1 MQALEGLATRDDQ
14 ALARLTDALDAKTP
28 EVRQAALVALESAYD
43 PESPEANLVAL
54 GSKHADVRR
63 SALVRLFRRRMLG
76 DPAVQS
82 ALRRRAED
90 ADPEVRRTA
99 FLLSL
104 HTRERLL
111 EALRSIDPELQRQL
125 AELEGTTTAEEA
137 TPPAKAKKG
146 KPAKAP
152 AREESLEDADFEPLL
167 QATASRALDTCLRG
181 ARGLALLGDPRAFGL
196 LLQLSREGDKAARA
210 EVCRAMA
217 ALDDPRSIERLR
229 SLLHDKEVEV
239 RDAAFTA
246 LAHIHKADPLLA
258 AESGLNASHEDVRRR
273 GLQVLIAEVRKAP
286 PKRPDDAL
294 LAAPGPRPQRQ
305 LPLGPRRGVQVGA
318 RPATG
323 RRRGRHAP
331 LRDAERPPRRP
342 PRGAHRGDGAGR
354 RALGLGGLCSSSS
367 TTPTR
372 SSATTPSHSPSR
384 RRRGSNSSRRGWGRA
399 MPTCASESVD
409 ELIKKHTA
417 AAQALLVRALDDED
431 RDVRLARPG
440 VADRCRRPADA
451 RRRTRT
457 APTPTSASAPPGPS
471 PGTATGGPSIRCSTW
486 RRPRSR
492 PSASA
497 SPTGSGSPNRRWR
510 ASASWATPPRC
521 RT

>member
-1 MQALEGLATRDDQ
+1 MPTCG
-14 ALARLTDALDAKTP
+14 
-28 EVRQAALVALESAYD
+28 
-43 PESPEANLVAL
+43 
-54 GSKHADVRR
+54 GRR
-63 SALVRLFRRRMLG
+63 SSGSSAGGCWAIPPCSRPCADAPRTPIPRSAARRSSSRCT
-76 DPAVQS
+76 
-82 ALRRRAED
+82 RASGCSR
-90 ADPEVRRTA
+90 PCGRV
-99 FLLSL
+99 
-104 HTRERLL
+104 
-111 EALRSIDPELQRQL
+111 DPELQRQL
-125 AELEGTTTAEEA
+125 AELEGTATAEEA

-181 ARGLALLGDPRAFGL
+181 ARGLAVLGDPRAFGL

-305 LPLGPRRGVQVGA
+305 LPRGPRRGVQVGA

-331 LRDAERPPRRP
+331 LRAAERPRRRP
-342 PRGAHRGDGAGR
+342 PRGADRGDGAGR
-354 RALGLGGLCSSSS
+354 RALGLGGLLLEFFNDPDPKLRDEAFAFAIKK
-367 TTPTR
+367 TKGLEFLE
-372 SSATTPSHSPSR
+372 AGLGSR
-384 RRRGSNSSRRGWGRA
+384 HADLRKR
-399 MPTCASESVD
+399 SVD

-431 RDVRLARPG
+431 RDVRLAALESLVDADALPTLAGGPGQPPPRRPRPRRQGPRPARRPEGPRSAARPG
-440 VADRCRRPADA
+440 DGPGADRARAPGRLARARRIGAGGPRRAGRPRRAAGPDPAAGQPA
-451 RRRTRT
+451 RRR
-457 APTPTSASAPPGPS
+457 SASRRRGPWS
-471 PGTATGGPSIRCSTW
+471 GRRGPTRSTRSGW
-486 RRPRSR
+486 RS
-492 PSASA
+492 S
-497 SPTGSGSPNRRWR
+497 TTTRR
-510 ASASWATPPRC
+510 
-521 RT
+521 